1 MKYLGETVDIHTGG
15 IDHIPV
21 HHTNEIAQSEAA
33 TGKKFVNYWLH
44 YNFLQIDGQKMSKS
58 LENIYTVED
67 IKTKGFD
74 PIALRYLFLTAHYRD
89 MLNFTWEALEG
100 AQNALNN
107 LRSSLSKMIEK
118 KESERTKLSDEKLEK
133 IDIFSERFKNA
144 LSDDL
149 NTPQAVAVLWEM
161 LKSNI
166 PTPDKVDMLYSF
178 DEILGL
184 GLRNVKAESER
195 EIPQEVLDLMKYRM
209 ELRSQGRFDEADK
222 IRAEIEKRGY
232 TVNDT
237 KINA

>member
-1 MKYLGETVDIHTGG
+1 LGETIDLHTGG

-44 YNFLQIDGQKMSKS
+44 YNFLQVDGQKMSKS

-89 MLNFTWEALEG
+89 KLNFTWEALEG

-118 KESERTKLSDEKLEK
+118 NENERTKLSEEKLEK
-133 IDIFSERFKNA
+133 IDVYNERFRNA

-149 NTPQAVAVLWEM
+149 NTPQALAVLWEM

-178 DEILGL
+178 DEIFGL
-184 GLRNVKAESER
+184 GLRNVKAESLK
-195 EIPQEVLDLMKYRM
+195 EIPQEILDLMKYRM

-232 TVNDT
+232 SVNDT